1 MLLLMWIMAIAEV
14 QRGRSAVARKVKR
27 LAEIGAMQIHPR
39 DYAKVGKYW
48 TNGHQG
54 CHCIQ
59 SWTNERQL
67 LYFSPPTLQKKMKS
81 EKKTKKSVDQL
92 HFYYDFVLF

>member
-1 MLLLMWIMAIAEV
+1 MAIAEV
-14 QRGRSAVARKVKR
+14 QRGPSAVARKVKR

-39 DYAKVGKYW
+39 DYAKVAKYW

-81 EKKTKKSVDQL
+81 EKKTKKV
-92 HFYYDFVLF
+92 